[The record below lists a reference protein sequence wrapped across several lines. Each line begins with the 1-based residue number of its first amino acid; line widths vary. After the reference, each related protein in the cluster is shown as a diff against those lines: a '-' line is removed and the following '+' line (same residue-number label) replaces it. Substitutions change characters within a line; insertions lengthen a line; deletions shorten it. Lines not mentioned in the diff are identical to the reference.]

1 MGFFHHTQAAAAA
14 LIVIRLGVDSST
26 VNYDP
31 YKGKTICSAL
41 ARMSI
46 PSWAGWVAFEDK
58 LECAGSA
65 LE

>member
-1 MGFFHHTQAAAAA
+1 
-14 LIVIRLGVDSST
+14 VWDSST

-31 YKGKTICSAL
+31 IQGENQICSAL
-41 ARMSI
+41 APDVDP